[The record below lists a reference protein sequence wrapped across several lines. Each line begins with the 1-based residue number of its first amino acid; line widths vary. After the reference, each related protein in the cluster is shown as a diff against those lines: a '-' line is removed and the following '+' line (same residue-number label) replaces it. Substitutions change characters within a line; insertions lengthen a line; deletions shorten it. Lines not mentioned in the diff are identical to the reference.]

1 MDKIVR
7 NVIIFAALILVIAAA
22 FMVFIISK
30 DSAQDTSKNSV
41 ASQDNAAGT
50 TVPTDANTATT
61 GEVQDA
67 TLSVVGGTYVITP
80 STLKKDIPVR
90 MTADLA
96 SLKGCSRSV
105 VIASFGVRKYV
116 QPGDNVIT
124 FTPTQSGTIRIAC
137 SMNMYTGS
145 FNVE

>member
-7 NVIIFAALILVIAAA
+7 NVIIFAALIIVIAAT
-22 FMVFIISK
+22 FTIFIISK
-30 DSAQDTSKNSV
+30 RDSSVNGVNSV
-41 ASQDNAAGT
+41 TSQVATTDASG
-50 TVPTDANTATT
+50 ANTAVTKA
-61 GEVQDA
+61 VQDA
-67 TLSVVGGTYVITP
+67 TLSVVGGNYIITP
-80 STLKKDIPVR
+80 STLKKGIPVR

-105 VIASFGVRKYV
+105 VIASLGVSKYV
-116 QPGDNVIT
+116 QPGDNIIT
-124 FTPTQSGTIRIAC
+124 FTPTQTGNIRIAC